1 MPMTKTTRSP
11 SEISLEERF
20 MSWVDKTSTCW
31 LWTGQGP
38 RYGNLRI
45 NGKTIKAHRCS
56 YELFVG
62 NIPDKMYVLHRCD
75 IPKCVNPKHL
85 FLGDQKDNM
94 DDMRMKGRDPKNRNI
109 PKGEQVHWTKLSV
122 EKVKEIRSLY
132 SSGKYTLKNLGEMFG

>member
-1 MPMTKTTRSP
+1 
-11 SEISLEERF
+11 
-20 MSWVDKTSTCW
+20 
-31 LWTGQGP
+31 
-38 RYGNLRI
+38 
-45 NGKTIKAHRCS
+45 
-56 YELFVG
+56 
-62 NIPDKMYVLHRCD
+62 MYVLHRCD

-132 SSGKYTLKNLGEMFG
+132 SSGKYTLKNLGEMFGVHFATISSIIQRKNWSWLS